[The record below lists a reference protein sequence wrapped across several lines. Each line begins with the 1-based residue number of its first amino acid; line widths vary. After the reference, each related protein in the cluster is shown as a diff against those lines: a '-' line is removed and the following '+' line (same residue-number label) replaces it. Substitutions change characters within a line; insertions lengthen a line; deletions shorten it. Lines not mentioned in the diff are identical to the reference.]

1 MERGEKLLQPLIRKI
16 KPLTLTILILV
27 SATITFLSLPY
38 VKAETQ
44 IISLTPSSGYV
55 GTTVQIIANL
65 TTENGQYRLKFDQI
79 ELPSGNAVG
88 NKVNASFT
96 VPHKPQGTYN
106 VTIIDVKTGESSTAT
121 FTVLTSYSFKP
132 LLLEPPLQVQQGA
145 SVTISVN
152 ITGGKVNYDYPKV
165 KVQTPAGG
173 TYEAPNKNITTND
186 VGDFSG
192 TVTYPTDFAN
202 GANTNF
208 TGEYKIIF
216 NGNVVGTFFIGLTD
230 RSEYHRGD
238 LVKIKAVD
246 YSAYNNGNVTVT
258 IKFGNQTITTFN
270 CTVVDN
276 IVNASWVVPNN
287 TLIGNYVLSITPVP
301 ASKQNATDTQTFAI
315 PGFKIEMFPRNLAN
329 EVVPDIL
336 IKVYDKSV
344 NRTYDAESDE
354 NGVASIQ
361 LERGGYNSTAYFK
374 EVRVGTFTFNI
385 TESAKLDFQCQLTNL
400 DITVVDAQNVN
411 VQIPF
416 ISISLTYSYTTD
428 LNGGENKTEPA
439 KLYQTNITGTLHIHS
454 MLLNAVYKVN
464 ASRYGETFNKNNN
477 TFSNLQPQAWNKIVI
492 SCPVKSL
499 RVNVV
504 DAKSQPIA
512 DAIVEAQELMGGLH
526 YSGSTNQNGQALL
539 NCIFG
544 IYFVKVYHH
553 GILLNE
559 TEVNLFDH
567 QNLTLKCIYYN
578 LPISIKVVDYFGQPI
593 PNANVTVVRNS
604 LMLSSKLTE
613 ADGMAKF
620 EEIGGMLTIK
630 VYLSDQNQPITA
642 LTIFISEE
650 RNETNPIEIKIE
662 RYVFLAGFLI
672 ETAQFAVMLLVAAV
686 IIVILAIEVYR
697 RKRLKPI
704 KT

>member
-1 MERGEKLLQPLIRKI
+1 MLQLFTRKI
-16 KPLTLTILILV
+16 KPLTLTLLILV
-27 SATITFLSLPY
+27 SATMTFLSLSN

-88 NKVNASFT
+88 NKVNASFS
-96 VPHKPQGTYN
+96 VPHKPQGSYN
-106 VTIIDVKTGESSTAT
+106 VTIIDVKTGESSTTT

-132 LLLEPPLQVQQGA
+132 LLPQPPLQIQQGENVA
-145 SVTISVN
+145 ISVN
-152 ITGGKVNYDYPKV
+152 ITGGKANYNYPKI
-165 KVQTPAGG
+165 KVQTPTAVI
-173 TYEAPNKNITTND
+173 YEAPNINITTND
-186 VGDFSG
+186 IGDFSG
-192 TVTYPTDFAN
+192 SVIYPTDFAN

-216 NGNVVGTFFIGLTD
+216 NENVVGTFFIGLTD

-246 YSAYNNGNVTVT
+246 YLTYNNKNVTIT
-258 IKFGNQTITTFN
+258 IKFGNQTIAAFN
-270 CTVVDN
+270 CTVIDG
-276 IVNASWVVPNN
+276 IVNANWTVPN
-287 TLIGNYVLSITPVP
+287 TTFIGNYVLSITPVP
-301 ASKQNATDTQTFAI
+301 ASKQNATDTQKFTI

-329 EVVPDIL
+329 EVVPDVL
-336 IKVYDKSV
+336 VKVYDKAV
-344 NRTYDAESDE
+344 NKTYDAESDE
-354 NGVASIQ
+354 NGVASIL
-361 LERGGYNSTAYFK
+361 LERGDYNCTAYFK

-400 DITVVDAQNVN
+400 EIIVVDAQNIN

-416 ISISLTYSYTTD
+416 VSISLAYNYVTD

-439 KLYQTNITGTLHIHS
+439 KLYQTNITGTLQMHS

-464 ASRYGETFNKNNN
+464 ASRYGENFNKNNN
-477 TFSNLQPQAWNKIVI
+477 TFSNLQPQAWNKIAI
-492 SCPVKSL
+492 PCPAKSL

-512 DAIVEAQELMGGLH
+512 DAIIEAQEVMGGLQ

-544 IYFVKVYHH
+544 IYSVKVYHD
-553 GILLNE
+553 GLLLNE

-567 QNLTLKCIYYN
+567 QNLTLKCSCYN

-593 PNANVTVVRNS
+593 PNANVTLERNS
-604 LMLSSKLTE
+604 VMLSSKLTGTN
-613 ADGMAKF
+613 GMAGF
-620 EEIGGMLTIK
+620 TEIGGMLTIK
-630 VYLSDQNQPITA
+630 VYFSGQNQPVTA
-642 LTIFISEE
+642 LTTFIGEE
-650 RNETNPIEIKIE
+650 RNETNPVEVKIG

-672 ETAQFAVMLLVAAV
+672 ETAQFAAMILILAV
-686 IIVILAIEVYR
+686 IIVMLAMEIYR
-697 RKRLKPI
+697 IKRFKPI

>member
-1 MERGEKLLQPLIRKI
+1 MLQLFTRKI
-16 KPLTLTILILV
+16 KPLTLTLLILA
-27 SATITFLSLPY
+27 SATITFLSLPSA
-38 VKAETQ
+38 KAETQ

-55 GTTVQIIANL
+55 GTVVQIIANL

-79 ELPSGNAVG
+79 ELPGGNAVG

-96 VPHKPQGTYN
+96 VPHKPQGSYN
-106 VTIIDVKTGESSTAT
+106 VTIIDVKTGESSTTT

-132 LLLEPPLQVQQGA
+132 LLPEPPLQIQQGENVA
-145 SVTISVN
+145 ISVN
-152 ITGGKVNYDYPKV
+152 ITGGKANYTYSKI
-165 KVQTPAGG
+165 KVQTPAAVI
-173 TYEAPNKNITTND
+173 YEAPDKNITTND
-186 VGDFSG
+186 VGDYSG
-192 TVTYPTDFAN
+192 SVIYPADFAN

-216 NGNVVGTFFIGLTD
+216 DGNIVGTFFVGLTD

-246 YSAYNNGNVTVT
+246 YSAYNNENVTIT
-258 IKFGNQTITTFN
+258 IKFGNQTIDTFN
-270 CTVVDN
+270 CTVVDGV
-276 IVNASWVVPNN
+276 VNASWAVPNT

-301 ASKQNATDTQTFAI
+301 ASKQNVTDTQTFAI

-329 EVVPDIL
+329 EVVPDVL

-344 NRTYDAESDE
+344 NKTYDAESDE
-354 NGVASIQ
+354 NGAASIL
-361 LERGGYNSTAYFK
+361 LERGSYNSTAYFK
-374 EVRVGTFTFNI
+374 EVIVGTFTFNI
-385 TESAKLDFQCQLTNL
+385 TESVKLDFRCQLTNL
-400 DITVVDAQNVN
+400 EITVVDAQNIN

-416 ISISLTYSYTTD
+416 VSISLAYSYITD
-428 LNGGENKTEPA
+428 LNGGENKTETA
-439 KLYQTNITGTLHIHS
+439 KLYQTNITGTLQMHS

-464 ASRYGETFNKNNN
+464 ASRYGEIFNKNNN

-492 SCPVKSL
+492 PCPAKSL

-512 DAIVEAQELMGGLH
+512 DAIVEAQELMGGLQ
-526 YSGSTNQNGQALL
+526 YSGSTNHDGQALL

-559 TEVNLFDH
+559 TEVNLFDN
-567 QNLTLKCIYYN
+567 QNLTIKCIYYN

-593 PNANVTVVRNS
+593 PNANVTLGRDSV
-604 LMLSSKLTE
+604 MLSSKLTGN
-613 ADGMAKF
+613 DGMAKF
-620 EEIGGMLTIK
+620 TEIGGLLTIK

-642 LTIFISEE
+642 LTIFLGEE
-650 RNETNPIEIKIE
+650 RNETNPVEIKIE

-672 ETAQFAVMLLVAAV
+672 ETAQFAAVVLVLAV
-686 IIVILAIEVYR
+686 IIVILAMEIYR
-697 RKRLKPI
+697 RKRFKPI

>member
-1 MERGEKLLQPLIRKI
+1 MLQPLIRKI
-16 KPLTLTILILV
+16 KPLTLTILILA

-44 IISLTPSSGYV
+44 IISLNPSSGYV

-79 ELPSGNAVG
+79 ELPGGNAVG
-88 NKVNASFT
+88 NTINASFT

-106 VTIIDVKTGESSTAT
+106 VTIIDVKTGENSTAT
-121 FTVLTSYSFKP
+121 FTVLTSYSFQP
-132 LLLEPPLQVQQGA
+132 LLPEPPLQVQQGA
-145 SVTISVN
+145 NVTISVN
-152 ITGGKVNYDYPKV
+152 ITGGEANHNYPKL

-173 TYEAPNKNITTND
+173 VYEAPNKNITTDNI
-186 VGDFSG
+186 GNFSD

-216 NGNVVGTFFIGLTD
+216 DENVMGAFFIGLTD

-238 LVKIKAVD
+238 LVKIKAVG
-246 YSAYNNGNVTVT
+246 YSAYSNVTVA
-258 IKFGNQTITTFN
+258 IKFEDQIIAAFK
-270 CTVVDN
+270 CTVMDD
-276 IVNASWVVPNN
+276 IINADWAVPNA

-301 ASKQNATDTQTFAI
+301 ASKQNAPDTQTFAI

-329 EVVPDIL
+329 EVVPGVL
-336 IKVYDKSV
+336 IKVYDNWINK
-344 NRTYDAESDE
+344 TYDTESDE

-361 LERGGYNSTAYFK
+361 LERGNYNSTAYFK

-400 DITVVDAQNVN
+400 EITVVDAQNFN

-416 ISISLTYSYTTD
+416 VSISLTYSYITD
-428 LNGGENKTEPA
+428 LNGGENKTEQA
-439 KLYQTNITGTLHIHS
+439 ELYQTDITGTLHINS

-464 ASRYGETFNKNNN
+464 ASRYGEIFNKDND

-544 IYFVKVYHH
+544 IYFVKVHHH

>member
-1 MERGEKLLQPLIRKI
+1 LERGGKLLQLLIRKI
-16 KPLTLTILILV
+16 KPLTLTLLILA

-44 IISLTPSSGYV
+44 IISLTPSSSYV
-55 GTTVQIIANL
+55 GTAVQIIANL

-79 ELPSGNAVG
+79 ELPGGNATG
-88 NKVNASFT
+88 NKVNVSFT

-121 FTVLTSYSFKP
+121 FTVLTAYSFKP
-132 LLLEPPLQVQQGA
+132 LLPEPPLQVQQGA
-145 SVTISVN
+145 NVTISVN
-152 ITGGKVNYDYPKV
+152 ITGGEANHDYPKI
-165 KVQTPAGG
+165 KVQTPAGVQ
-173 TYEAPNKNITTND
+173 YEAPNNITTND

-192 TVTYPTDFAN
+192 IVTYPKDFTN

-216 NGNVVGTFFIGLTD
+216 DENLVGTFFIGLTD

-238 LVKIKAVD
+238 LAKIKAVD
-246 YSAYNNGNVTVT
+246 YSAYNNVNIT
-258 IKFGNQTITTFN
+258 IKFGNQTIAAFN
-270 CTVVDN
+270 CTVVDG
-276 IVNASWVVPNN
+276 IVNASWTVPNA

-329 EVVPDIL
+329 EVVPDVL
-336 IKVYDKSV
+336 IQVYDKSV
-344 NRTYDAESDE
+344 NKTYDAESDG

-374 EVRVGTFTFNI
+374 GVRVGTFTFNI

-400 DITVVDAQNVN
+400 EITVVDAQNIN

-416 ISISLTYSYTTD
+416 VSLSLTYSYTTD
-428 LNGGENKTEPA
+428 LNGGENKTEQA
-439 KLYQTNITGTLHIHS
+439 ELYQTDITGILHLHS

-464 ASRYGETFNKNNN
+464 ASRYGEIFNKDND

-526 YSGSTNQNGQALL
+526 YSSSTNQNGQALL

-553 GILLNE
+553 GILLNQ
-559 TEVNLFDH
+559 TKVDLFDH
-567 QNLTLKCIYYN
+567 QNLILKCIYYN

-593 PNANVTVVRNS
+593 PNTNVTLERNS
-604 LMLSSKLTE
+604 VMLSSKLTG

-620 EEIGGMLTIK
+620 TEIGGMLTIK

-662 RYVFLAGFLI
+662 RYVFLAGFFI
-672 ETAQFAVMLLVAAV
+672 ETAQFAAIVLVAAV

-697 RKRLKPI
+697 RKRLKPM

>member
-1 MERGEKLLQPLIRKI
+1 MLQPLIRKI

-79 ELPSGNAVG
+79 ELPGGNAVG
-88 NKVNASFT
+88 NTVNASFT

-106 VTIIDVKTGESSTAT
+106 VTIIDVKTGENSTAT
-121 FTVLTSYSFKP
+121 FTVITSYSFRP
-132 LLLEPPLQVQQGA
+132 LLPEPPLQVQQGA
-145 SVTISVN
+145 NVTISVN
-152 ITGGKVNYDYPKV
+152 ITGGEANHNYPKL

-173 TYEAPNKNITTND
+173 VYEAPNKNITTDNI
-186 VGDFSG
+186 GNFSD

-216 NGNVVGTFFIGLTD
+216 DENVMGAFFIGLTD

-238 LVKIKAVD
+238 FVKIKAVG
-246 YSAYNNGNVTVT
+246 YSAYSNVNVT
-258 IKFGNQTITTFN
+258 IKFEDQIIATFN
-270 CTVVDN
+270 CTVMDD
-276 IVNASWVVPNN
+276 IVNADWVVPNA

-329 EVVPDIL
+329 EVVPDVL
-336 IKVYDKSV
+336 IQVYDKSV
-344 NRTYDAESDE
+344 NKTYDAESDG

-374 EVRVGTFTFNI
+374 GVRVGTFTFNI

-400 DITVVDAQNVN
+400 EITVVDAQNIN

-416 ISISLTYSYTTD
+416 FSLSLTYSYTTD
-428 LNGGENKTEPA
+428 LNGGENKTEQA
-439 KLYQTNITGTLHIHS
+439 ELYQTDITGILHLHS
-454 MLLNAVYKVN
+454 MLLNAIYKVN
-464 ASRYGETFNKNNN
+464 ASRYGEIFNKDND

-512 DAIVEAQELMGGLH
+512 DAIVDAQELMGGLR
-526 YSGSTNQNGQALL
+526 YSDSTNQNGQALL

-567 QNLTLKCIYYN
+567 QNLTIKCIYYN

-593 PNANVTVVRNS
+593 PNTNVTLERNGVI
-604 LMLSSKLTE
+604 LSSKLTE

-620 EEIGGMLTIK
+620 EEIGGMLRIK
-630 VYLSDQNQPITA
+630 VYLSDQNQPIKS

-672 ETAQFAVMLLVAAV
+672 ETAQFAAMLLVAAV

-697 RKRLKPI
+697 RKRLKRQ
-704 KT
+704 